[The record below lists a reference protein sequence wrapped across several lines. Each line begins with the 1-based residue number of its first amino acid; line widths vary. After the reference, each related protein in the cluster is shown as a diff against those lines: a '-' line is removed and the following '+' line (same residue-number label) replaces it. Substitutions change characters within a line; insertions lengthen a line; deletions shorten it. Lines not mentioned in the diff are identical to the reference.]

1 MKVDEQ
7 QGLAC
12 YLQIKPL
19 RFLFYPACFQLSK
32 LWCGLHVETGGQ
44 RDGRSRPIVPSPLEL
59 LSSTMECCWR
69 ASDELKRDSHVPLKL
84 GRIEKLTG
92 LPLCV

>member
-1 MKVDEQ
+1 M
-7 QGLAC
+7 QGLTC
-12 YLQIKPL
+12 YLQIESL
-19 RFLFYPACFQLSK
+19 RFLFYLACFQLFK
-32 LWCGLHVETGGQ
+32 LWCGLHVETG
-44 RDGRSRPIVPSPLEL
+44 RPEGMGGAGPLEL